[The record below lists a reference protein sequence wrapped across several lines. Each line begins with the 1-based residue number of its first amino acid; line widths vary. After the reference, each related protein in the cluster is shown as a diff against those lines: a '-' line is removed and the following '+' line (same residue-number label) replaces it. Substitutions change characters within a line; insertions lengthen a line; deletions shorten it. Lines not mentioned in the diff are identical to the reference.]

1 MRFRSSLRIR
11 FVIAMFALVVLICA
25 GFYFAVDQFVE
36 VLEAELMDTAV
47 KRELQE
53 YKDAHTSG
61 QAPHS
66 FEVGKLRGFIVA
78 QEAAPPSDLPAELMS
93 WPSGR
98 YGEIELQGQ
107 EFYAGREDTDAAALF
122 MLLDLADIEALEDRL
137 EGVAYGVIVSALV
150 ATGLVGYWLSRRV
163 MQPVTQLVGQ
173 LTVMTPDKAQAR
185 LAEQFP
191 EHEIGLIARA
201 FDRYQARIEQ
211 FVQRERAFTDD
222 ASHELRTPIAIILSA
237 LPLLNEEERLSDQG
251 RQRLAR
257 IERAAWQMRILVEA
271 LLVMAREEADSATD
285 VCVLDDVLRDVAEVH
300 RQSVQ
305 DKGLALRVCIE
316 RPVTVQAPPG
326 LVAVVVGNLLGNAV
340 QHTAQGHI
348 ELRLEAD
355 RLIVEDTGV
364 GMDAEER
371 ARIFERR
378 YRGVRSQGLGIGL
391 YLVQRICERLGW
403 RIEVESTANTG
414 TRFILHLNSAPLTK
428 I

>member
-1 MRFRSSLRIR
+1 MHFRASLRIR
-11 FVIAMFALVVLICA
+11 FVIAMFSLVVLICG
-25 GFYFAVDQFVE
+25 GFYFAVYQFVE
-36 VLEAELMDTAV
+36 VLEAQLMDTAV

-53 YKDAHTSG
+53 LKDAYNRDQTPRYLDAG
-61 QAPHS
+61 Q
-66 FEVGKLRGFIVA
+66 LRGFVVA
-78 QEAAPPSDLPAELMS
+78 HGTARPAELPDELMT

-98 YGEIELQGQ
+98 YGDIYIQGR

-122 MLLDLADIEALEDRL
+122 MVLDLADIEALEDRL
-137 EGVAYGVIVSALV
+137 VGIAYAVIVSSLV

-163 MQPVTQLVGQ
+163 MQPVTQLAGQ
-173 LTVMTPDKAQAR
+173 LTVMTPEMAQAR
-185 LAEQFP
+185 LADQFP

-237 LPLLNEEERLSDQG
+237 LPLLNEEQRLSEPG

-271 LLVMAREEADSATD
+271 LLAMAREEGDAATD
-285 VCVLDDVLRDVAEVH
+285 VCILDDVLRDAADVH
-300 RQSVQ
+300 RQIVQ
-305 DKGLALRVCIE
+305 EKGLALRVIIDH
-316 RPVTVQAPPG
+316 PVTVRAPPG
-326 LVAVVVGNLLGNAV
+326 LVAAVVGNLLGNAV
-340 QHTAQGHI
+340 QHTTQGHI
-348 ELRLEAD
+348 ALRLEAD

-371 ARIFERR
+371 TRIFERR

-403 RIEVESTANTG
+403 IIEVESTPNTG
-414 TRFILHLNSAPLTK
+414 TRFVVHLNSTPVTK